1 MSLNEYSQTLSMER
15 SQWIFDAD
23 QRYER
28 EAGKRCAIVQPFRY
42 SLVVEM
48 CEKKYRS
55 ICVHQAKF
63 SKYIC

>member
-1 MSLNEYSQTLSMER
+1 MER